1 MQITMD
7 KKYTYRNGESARI
20 LCVDRPYADIPVI
33 SMRENGAVV
42 FHRLCGKQY
51 SNVSEW
57 DLIEEW
63 TPQDKEP
70 VWAWDK
76 GYACSRAL
84 RFFDA
89 YNNCCFVADGSRNG
103 PCFVYYAKVEHL
115 EQWMLDAQTKLQN

>member
-7 KKYTYRNGESARI
+7 KKYIYRNGESARI
-20 LCVDRPYADIPVI
+20 LCVDSNKIEFPVVSIANDGTLCYHHADGTAVI
-33 SMRENGAVV
+33 ESW
-42 FHRLCGKQY
+42 
-51 SNVSEW
+51 S
-57 DLIEEW
+57 LIEEW

-76 GYACSRAL
+76 GYACARAL

-89 YNNCCFVADGSRNG
+89 YNNCCFVSDGSRNG
-103 PCFVYYAKVEHL
+103 PCFIYYAKVEHL